1 MSKYM
6 VNGLNGCWGRETHV
20 QCWAGMLSAK
30 PSKVADEGPP
40 LLEMELK
47 MYSWTQGG
55 NAEDALSYGMIT
67 WLMSLEG
74 QET

>member
-6 VNGLNGCWGRETHV
+6 VNGVNGCWAEKHMCGIGV
-20 QCWAGMLSAK
+20 FSAK
-30 PSKVADEGPP
+30 PGRVAEEGRP
-40 LLEMELK
+40 LLEWELK

-55 NAEDALSYGMIT
+55 NTEDLLSHGMIT

-74 QET
+74 QEN